1 MPTLYRNSK
10 LFIKSTKTMK
20 LHTVEV
26 ILRNPTLFMSGA
38 PLCETLSVLSL
49 INFSYIQRRFISSSF
64 LYNFFLIFVC
74 SILTYIRKYPMISA
88 PMNDDRSCYV
98 TYEVC
103 SFYVSLYLYRKPRK
117 T

>member
-1 MPTLYRNSK
+1 
-10 LFIKSTKTMK
+10 MK

-38 PLCETLSVLSL
+38 ALCETLSVLSL

-88 PMNDDRSCYV
+88 PMNDDRSCYINI
-98 TYEVC
+98 
-103 SFYVSLYLYRKPRK
+103 L
-117 T
+117 